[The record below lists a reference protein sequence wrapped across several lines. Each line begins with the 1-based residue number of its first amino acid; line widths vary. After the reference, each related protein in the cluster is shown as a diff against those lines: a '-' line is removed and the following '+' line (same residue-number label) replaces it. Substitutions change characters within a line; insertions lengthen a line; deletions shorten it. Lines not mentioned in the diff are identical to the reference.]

1 MVTESKLTVRARDGF
16 ALSCISLVPKDT
28 PKGAVLMAGG
38 TGIKKEYYLNFSRYL
53 CEAGFA
59 VCLFDYRGIGES
71 RPSSLRGFVANNH
84 DWGQKDMPAVL
95 DWMDKEWASV
105 PKYLIGHSAGG
116 QQLGLMDNHTKF
128 SKALLISSSIGYWNW
143 LASPYKYFTL
153 FIWYVIEPVSNTLL
167 GYVPASWFGLGE
179 DLPKG
184 VAREWRS
191 WCLNKNYYGPFLGK
205 TIQPHFF
212 NEVKIPLHFLFPEDD
227 RVVTDRTVAAQRKF
241 YSEAPAVIEKIKLAD
256 HGLKKV
262 GHLGFFSRKSRE
274 ALWGKAVHFLDA

>member
-1 MVTESKLTVRARDGF
+1 
-16 ALSCISLVPKDT
+16 
-28 PKGAVLMAGG
+28 
-38 TGIKKEYYLNFSRYL
+38 
-53 CEAGFA
+53 
-59 VCLFDYRGIGES
+59 
-71 RPSSLRGFVANNH
+71 
-84 DWGQKDMPAVL
+84 
-95 DWMDKEWASV
+95 
-105 PKYLIGHSAGG
+105 
-116 QQLGLMDNHTKF
+116 MDNHTKF

-191 WCLNKNYYGPFLGK
+191 WCLNKNYYGPFFGK
-205 TIQPHFF
+205 TIQP
-212 NEVKIPLHFLFPEDD
+212 
-227 RVVTDRTVAAQRKF
+227 QRKF
-241 YSEAPAVIEKIKLAD
+241 YSEAPAVIEKIKLAE

-274 ALWGKAVHFLDA
+274 ALWGKALHFLDA